1 MEVSNSSCNN
11 TGDGKYGTVFLI
23 GCRWVHL
30 TQTTRFVSDYN
41 NKLRYFVRRVDR
53 SPPHL
58 EAQRDRKWPKSG
70 HDLSKLGSGVSHH
83 HRYRL
88 LASVANLLQK
98 HGILLLGLFSP
109 FPISQLCHRTRLL
122 KRWTFAG
129 KENSNRV
136 AVWPYRGCDSM
147 SRGSK
152 CLEPDIL

>member
-1 MEVSNSSCNN
+1 MELYFSLDVVGFISPRPPVSYPIIIIN
-11 TGDGKYGTVFLI
+11 YGILSGELTVP
-23 GCRWVHL
+23 RPTSRPSV
-30 TQTTRFVSDYN
+30 TESDRN
-41 NKLRYFVRRVDR
+41 R
-53 SPPHL
+53 
-58 EAQRDRKWPKSG
+58 AMTC